1 MSKLLHKLKIHKAS
15 GPDQV
20 PARLLKTVADEIA
33 PALSLLFKA
42 ALYQGK
48 SPSDWN
54 HALVT
59 PIFKKGDR
67 TQVVNYRPIFLTS
80 IVSKCFEHIVHHHI
94 MLHVD
99 ELGIL
104 HDAQHGFCRKRSC
117 AESATV
123 SDDVRTGTCVFAMS
137 LTRWFDPS
145 HRICVLAGFRRK
157 RLALNQALTSLRQRV
172 SCRLHNRS
180 R

>member
-1 MSKLLHKLKIHKAS
+1 MLHKLKIHKAS
-15 GPDQV
+15 GSDQV

-42 ALYQGK
+42 ALYQDK

-54 HALVT
+54 HTLVT
-59 PIFKKGDR
+59 PIFKTGDR
-67 TQVVNYRPIFLTS
+67 MQAVSYRAISLTS

-104 HDAQHGFCRKRSC
+104 HDAQHGF
-117 AESATV
+117 
-123 SDDVRTGTCVFAMS
+123 
-137 LTRWFDPS
+137 
-145 HRICVLAGFRRK
+145 RRK
-157 RLALNQALTSLRQRV
+157 RLCESQLILAIHDLSKSLAVVHR
-172 SCRLHNRS
+172 
-180 R
+180 

>member
-1 MSKLLHKLKIHKAS
+1 MLHKLKIHKAS

-99 ELGIL
+99 ELAIL
-104 HDAQHGFCRKRSC
+104 HDAQHGLCRKRSC
-117 AESATV
+117 ESQ
-123 SDDVRTGTCVFAMS
+123 
-137 LTRWFDPS
+137 LL
-145 HRICVLAGFRRK
+145 VLAIHD
-157 RLALNQALTSLRQRV
+157 LAKSLDSGSQIDAV
-172 SCRLHNRS
+172 LLDFSKAFEKVPH
-180 R
+180 